1 MESSFFVGAQRRVLL
16 GSVTKQ
22 HSTGR
27 IVVAMRMPLTGE
39 SLANLPDWLS
49 SGYEAVAKNFTQ
61 VEPEIRE
68 ISDLTLHFWND
79 APKDEL
85 FRRPSAKLPGASI
98 KGFLIARCGE
108 EDNPEV
114 EMRFKVYGPF
124 TREFWAWIGE
134 MSGEEVYL
142 GLPPMATKQAVA
154 TDTTADLPLEEPT
167 TESTAAE
174 SNIPGITPTH
184 ATKKKPAKKSGPHE
198 LAAEHERHL
207 DRWKPDAK
215 TAHLH

>member
-1 MESSFFVGAQRRVLL
+1 MESSFFAGAQRRVLL

-27 IVVAMRMPLTGE
+27 IVVSVRMPLTGE

-49 SGYEAVAKNFTQ
+49 SGYDAVAKNFTQ

-108 EDNPEV
+108 EENPEV
-114 EMRFKVYGPF
+114 ELRFKVYGPF
-124 TREFWAWIGE
+124 TREFWTWIGE
-134 MSGEEVYL
+134 MSGEEVYM
-142 GLPPMATKQAVA
+142 GLPPAAVKQAAA
-154 TDTTADLPLEEPT
+154 TESTADLPLEQPATEP
-167 TESTAAE
+167 TAAE
-174 SNIPGITPTH
+174 PNIPGITPTH
-184 ATKKKPAKKSGPHE
+184 ATKKKLTHATKKKLRRRPVRTS
-198 LAAEHERHL
+198 
-207 DRWKPDAK
+207 
-215 TAHLH
+215 

>member
-1 MESSFFVGAQRRVLL
+1 MESSLFAGAQRRVLL

-27 IVVAMRMPLTGE
+27 IVVSVRMPLTGE

-49 SGYEAVAKNFTQ
+49 SGYDAVAKNFTQ

-79 APKDEL
+79 APKNEL

-108 EDNPEV
+108 EENPEV
-114 EMRFKVYGPF
+114 ELRFKVYGPF

-134 MSGEEVYL
+134 MSGEEVYM
-142 GLPPMATKQAVA
+142 GLPPTATKSAA
-154 TDTTADLPLEEPT
+154 AAEGTAELPLEQPAG
-167 TESTAAE
+167 ESTAAE
-174 SNIPGITPTH
+174 PNIPGITPTH
-184 ATKKKPAKKSGPHE
+184 ETKKKHGKKSGPSE
-198 LAAEHERHL
+198 LRAEHELHL
-207 DRWKPDAK
+207 ARQKPDAK
-215 TAHLH
+215 TAHLN